1 MNQLQKRIIS
11 LQKKPK
17 ARREER
23 AFVIEG
29 RKLYEEIPRGRCLL
43 TVVSESFARAKG
55 NESLLKG
62 KHYETVSDSLFES
75 MTDTKTP
82 QGILA
87 VVRREEYTLSSLLRS
102 GGTRPLLLLLEHLQD
117 PGNLGTI
124 FRAAE
129 AAGVCGILMDEDCVD
144 VYNPKTIRGTM
155 GAIFRVPFCIV
166 PDMVHTT
173 RELKAAGVFCYAADL
188 GGKCAYD
195 DKNLTESAAFMIGNE
210 ANGLSEALKAEATDR
225 VIIPMLGKGESLNAA
240 MAATILMFEAAR
252 QRRKKD

>member
-1 MNQLQKRIIS
+1 MNQLQKRIIT

-23 AFVIEG
+23 AFVVEG
-29 RKLYEEIPRGRCLL
+29 RKLYEEIPRGRCEL
-43 TVVSESFARAKG
+43 TVVSESFVKAKG

-62 KHYETVSDSLFES
+62 VKYEVVSDQVFES

-87 VVRREEYTLSSLLRS
+87 VVRRVDYTLDSLLRA
-102 GGTRPLLLLLEHLQD
+102 GKGEPLLLLLEHLQD

-129 AAGVCGILMDEDCVD
+129 AAGVRGILLDEDCVD

-166 PDMVHTT
+166 PDPV
-173 RELKAAGVFCYAADL
+173 KAAQELERRGITCYAADL
-188 GGKCAYD
+188 KATHAYD
-195 DKNLTESAAFMIGNE
+195 EADLKKASCFMIGNE
-210 ANGLSEALKAEATDR
+210 ANGLSEALKAAAVER
-225 VIIPMLGKGESLNAA
+225 VIIPMLGKGDSLNAA